1 MPFDNVPAVA
11 LIMGLFGLAILV
23 LLWPGEKQGTKV
35 LRRWGVDDPSPS
47 DVAEAVRY
55 LRRRRFWYPWL
66 FLGLP
71 VLADLAGIRGD
82 STSVFLATLLIG
94 ALIAEVL
101 AQRPQKRARREAGL
115 ERRAVRGLVPD
126 WGLALYAVIVV
137 AAVVW
142 LVVHRWWTLL
152 GVAVVVSAVT
162 WLIILLA
169 VRRPS
174 TGDSAADGALRVRS
188 ARVAAGLGLAATVT
202 LAIPEVTNLVSWIL
216 VVAGLAGWYH
226 LAHRSR
232 AEAVRCR

>member
-1 MPFDNVPAVA
+1 MPFDNIVADA
-11 LIMGLFGLAILV
+11 LIMGLFGVVILV
-23 LLWPGEKQGTKV
+23 LLWPGETQGAKV
-35 LRRWGVDDPSPS
+35 LRRWGVGDPSRS

-71 VLADLAGIRGD
+71 VLADAAGVRGD
-82 STSVFLATLLIG
+82 STAFFLATLLVG

-101 AQRPQKRARREAGL
+101 AQRPPKSARREAGL
-115 ERRAVRGLVPD
+115 DRRAVSGLIPVWGLVT
-126 WGLALYAVIVV
+126 YATIV
-137 AAVVW
+137 AAAVAW
-142 LVVHRWWTLL
+142 LVVHRWWALL
-152 GVAVVVSAVT
+152 GIAAAVSAVT

-202 LAIPEVTNLVSWIL
+202 LAIPEVTNLGSWIL
-216 VVAGLAGWYH
+216 VVAGFAGWYN

-232 AEAVRCR
+232 AEAA

>member
-1 MPFDNVPAVA
+1 MPFDNVVAVA

-23 LLWPGEKQGTKV
+23 LLWPGEKQGKKV
-35 LRRWGVDDPSPS
+35 LRRWGVGDPSPS

-71 VLADLAGIRGD
+71 LLADLAGIDNDGV
-82 STSVFLATLLIG
+82 SLFLATLLVG

-101 AQRPQKRARREAGL
+101 AQRPPKGARREAGL
-115 ERRAVRGLVPD
+115 ERREVRGLVPD
-126 WGLALYAVIVV
+126 WGLILYAVIVA

-142 LVVHRWWTLL
+142 LVVHRWWALL
-152 GVAVVVSAVT
+152 GVAAAVSAVT

-174 TGDSAADGALRVRS
+174 TGDGAADGALRVRS

-202 LAIPEVTNLVSWIL
+202 LAIPDVTNAGAAI
-216 VVAGLAGWYH
+216 VVLAGLAGWYH

-232 AEAVRCR
+232 VEAA